1 MRSRIGVA
9 LVAGVMS
16 LASTV
21 PLTTVE
27 GAQQQIVSQGADS
40 GKATDFS
47 ARRRHYARFRDVDR
61 SYAGFHYRP
70 YLLRSC
76 AYAQPYYFQSYPC
89 YGPVPYAYGFRYGPL
104 WW

>member
-1 MRSRIGVA
+1 MRSGIGAA

-16 LASTV
+16 LGSMA
-21 PLTTVE
+21 PLTTAE
-27 GAQQQIVSQGADS
+27 ATQQQIVSPGTECCRT
-40 GKATDFS
+40 GDFTP
-47 ARRRHYARFRDVDR
+47 RRRHVARYRNVDR

-70 YLLRSC
+70 YLVRSC
-76 AYAQPYYFQSYPC
+76 AYAQPDDFRSYSC